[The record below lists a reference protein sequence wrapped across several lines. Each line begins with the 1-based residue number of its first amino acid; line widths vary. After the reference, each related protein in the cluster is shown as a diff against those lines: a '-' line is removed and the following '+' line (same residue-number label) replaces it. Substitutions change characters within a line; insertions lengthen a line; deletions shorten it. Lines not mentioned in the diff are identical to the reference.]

1 MWCGKQN
8 DVILVQ
14 TGDGGIYRSKDRGG
28 SWKKLKSL
36 MMKVGEEVA
45 DQNQDV
51 RIIKFN
57 FDLSKDWESS

>member
-1 MWCGKQN
+1 
-8 DVILVQ
+8 
-14 TGDGGIYRSKDRGG
+14 
-28 SWKKLKSL
+28 

-51 RIIKFN
+51 RIINFN